1 MRYEV
6 IIEERYCIG
15 LKRQSRFRL
24 TYSVSEGPT
33 AGTER
38 WFLVGMEDLGLPASG

>member
-6 IIEERYCIG
+6 VTEERYCIG

-24 TYSVSEGPT
+24 TYLVSEGPT

-38 WFLVGMEDLGLPASG
+38 WFLVGLEDLGVPVPG